1 MSALAPLYARVKSA
15 ARSILPARVRSLPR
29 LLWAKFSYLTF
40 KSHIIRH
47 RYGAYQLME
56 VIDAESAR
64 WFDRDLDELP
74 DLGFL
79 SQHRLIPG
87 AKVLNIG
94 ANQGLLAM
102 LLAKVVE
109 PSGSLW
115 PSSLTSAKPTR
126 RAATSN
132 SMGYAR

>member
-1 MSALAPLYARVKSA
+1 MSALGPLYARVKRA
-15 ARSILPARVRSLPR
+15 ARGILPARVRSYPR

-40 KSHIIRH
+40 KSRIICH
-47 RYGAYQLME
+47 RYGAYQLTME

-87 AKVLNIG
+87 AKVFNIG

-102 LLAKVVE
+102 LLAKVVAPGGFVWAIE
-109 PSGSLW
+109 PNIRK
-115 PSSLTSAKPTR
+115 ANAAR
-126 RAATSN
+126 R
-132 SMGYAR
+132 